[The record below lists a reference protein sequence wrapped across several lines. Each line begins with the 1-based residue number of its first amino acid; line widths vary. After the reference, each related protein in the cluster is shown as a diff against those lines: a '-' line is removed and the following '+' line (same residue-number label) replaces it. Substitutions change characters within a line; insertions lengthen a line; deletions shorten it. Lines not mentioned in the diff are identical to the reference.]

1 MCEKA
6 EAESCKLVFGLEG
19 GGGDYL
25 GHKLDHFDC
34 KWDRSGDQLSFFGG
48 K

>member
-1 MCEKA
+1 
-6 EAESCKLVFGLEG
+6 
-19 GGGDYL
+19 L

-48 K
+48 KWDRFGPKLDKPGQKRTNVP